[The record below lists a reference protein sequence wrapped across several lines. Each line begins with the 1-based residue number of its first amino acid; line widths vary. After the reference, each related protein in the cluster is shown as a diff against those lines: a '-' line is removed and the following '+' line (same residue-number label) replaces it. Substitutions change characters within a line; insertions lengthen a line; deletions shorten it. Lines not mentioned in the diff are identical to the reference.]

1 MCAPSPF
8 CFVLSFPV
16 SLLFCHPPPLFL
28 SLSLFFLFP
37 IYLEKLDLINQ
48 ERLIANE
55 FIQCRKVCEH
65 VLEKVLGADLPG
77 GGGGSSTGGGGNSN
91 SSQNNSQSDA
101 NSEGSQVPAEE
112 RIELLCNDV
121 VSLLYSYT
129 Q

>member
-1 MCAPSPF
+1 MYRKKP
-8 CFVLSFPV
+8 
-16 SLLFCHPPPLFL
+16 
-28 SLSLFFLFP
+28 
-37 IYLEKLDLINQ
+37 DLIIQ

-65 VLEKVLGADLPG
+65 VLEKVLGADLPA
-77 GGGGSSTGGGGNSN
+77 STGNSN

-121 VSLLYSYT
+121 VSRA
-129 Q
+129 